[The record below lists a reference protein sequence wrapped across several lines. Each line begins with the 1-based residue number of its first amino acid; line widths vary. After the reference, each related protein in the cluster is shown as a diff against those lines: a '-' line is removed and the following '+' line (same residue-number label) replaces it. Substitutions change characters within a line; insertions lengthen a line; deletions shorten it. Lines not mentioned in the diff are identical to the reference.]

1 MSGKGSLRVGRGRGS
16 RGAIGL
22 VLLATVVV
30 ASQPHHA
37 HAAATATKPNI
48 VIIMTDDQRWDT
60 VNPRY
65 MPNVAADLIPNEVTL
80 SNSFVSN
87 PLCCPS
93 RVTTLTGRYSYT
105 TGVYGNGGTWGGYGA
120 SLQYGAM
127 NDTIA
132 TDLQTDGYR
141 TALIGKYLNGYSP
154 ATDYLTVPPG
164 WDRW

>member
-1 MSGKGSLRVGRGRGS
+1 MSGKGPLRVGRGRGS

-22 VLLATVVV
+22 VLLAAVVV

-65 MPNVAADLIPNEVTL
+65 MPNVAADLIPHGVTL

-87 PLCCPS
+87 PLLPKS
-93 RVTTLTGRYSYT
+93 RYDAHREVL
-105 TGVYGNGGTWGGYGA
+105 VHH
-120 SLQYGAM
+120 
-127 NDTIA
+127 
-132 TDLQTDGYR
+132 
-141 TALIGKYLNGYSP
+141 
-154 ATDYLTVPPG
+154 
-164 WDRW
+164 

>member
-1 MSGKGSLRVGRGRGS
+1 MSGKGPSRAGRGRGS

-22 VLLATVVV
+22 VLLAAAVV
-30 ASQPHHA
+30 ASPTHRA
-37 HAAATATKPNI
+37 HAAATAAKPNI

-65 MPNVAADLIPNEVTL
+65 MPNVAADLIPNGVTL

-105 TGVYGNGGTWGGYGA
+105 TGVYGNGGTWGGYGS
-120 SLQYGAM
+120 SLRFGAM

-132 TDLQTDGYR
+132 TDLKT
-141 TALIGKYLNGYSP
+141 
-154 ATDYLTVPPG
+154 
-164 WDRW
+164 